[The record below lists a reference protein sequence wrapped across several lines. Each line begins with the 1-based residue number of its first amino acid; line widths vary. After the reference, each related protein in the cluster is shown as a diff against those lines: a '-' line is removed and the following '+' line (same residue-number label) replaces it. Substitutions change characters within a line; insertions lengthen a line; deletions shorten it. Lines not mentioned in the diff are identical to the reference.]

1 VTRVYEHYRHLGK
14 TIDTL
19 ETPPKERHARHCTGA
34 DEEAVLLGIQKLV
47 QGRSSAAFAGS
58 LTRVALGGRRRGSVR
73 PMPLAATPTIMPLV
87 QPHKS
92 RGGVDISFEAERCRG
107 LEHMYAQVNVRRGRL
122 SGRPPCTRPP
132 CTLTSP
138 SCTFRES
145 RPNGRGNKSTRSMR
159 NTANTAAI
167 GTCEARGSEASESRR
182 GGGMA
187 ARRSLANSRRGGA
200 LTPMEAD
207 SERYRTLQ
215 PQPHR
220 HEQEPERHA
229 EGVRQEE
236 ESGDASSEE
245 TADATIPAITGDAS
259 IPWITELPTYTRQ
272 REEEGVR
279 GGASMWGVCDEGA
292 SEAET
297 HTYKL
302 IDTERDGDGM
312 EEVQRGARASQ
323 LLRGAR
329 ASERCQSASHTC
341 HTREPACKVDRQ
353 VQGQWSGEEVSGAG
367 DESREVS
374 AAADKQ
380 SSEHSEAT
388 QKGKGSME
396 AFKWVKGGAEEQVGV
411 DGTGEEEEDMYML
424 RTRMAQSLVSLS
436 HSHSLNINCIS

>member
-1 VTRVYEHYRHLGK
+1 
-14 TIDTL
+14 
-19 ETPPKERHARHCTGA
+19 
-34 DEEAVLLGIQKLV
+34 
-47 QGRSSAAFAGS
+47 
-58 LTRVALGGRRRGSVR
+58 
-73 PMPLAATPTIMPLV
+73 
-87 QPHKS
+87 
-92 RGGVDISFEAERCRG
+92 
-107 LEHMYAQVNVRRGRL
+107 
-122 SGRPPCTRPP
+122 
-132 CTLTSP
+132 
-138 SCTFRES
+138 
-145 RPNGRGNKSTRSMR
+145 
-159 NTANTAAI
+159 
-167 GTCEARGSEASESRR
+167 
-182 GGGMA
+182 
-187 ARRSLANSRRGGA
+187 
-200 LTPMEAD
+200 
-207 SERYRTLQ
+207 
-215 PQPHR
+215 
-220 HEQEPERHA
+220 
-229 EGVRQEE
+229 
-236 ESGDASSEE
+236 
-245 TADATIPAITGDAS
+245 
-259 IPWITELPTYTRQ
+259 
-272 REEEGVR
+272 
-279 GGASMWGVCDEGA
+279 MWGVCDEGA